1 MTNLTSEEFDTK
13 EISWL
18 YNLCWGTE
26 TNYHYLKESMKI
38 TNISSS
44 KEELIKQDIYSQM
57 YVFNLLQTVQNEAE
71 EEIVQENYKH
81 KMKININMAVGYIK
95 RYFIVIMLR
104 EEPSEREQL
113 YNRLHNKILKEIVPI
128 RKGRKYERTTS
139 SKNRHHINKRKA
151 F

>member
-1 MTNLTSEEFDTK
+1 
-13 EISWL
+13 
-18 YNLCWGTE
+18 
-26 TNYHYLKESMKI
+26 
-38 TNISSS
+38 
-44 KEELIKQDIYSQM
+44 M

-81 KMKININMAVGYIK
+81 KMKININLAVGYIK

-128 RKGRKYERTTS
+128 RKGRKYERTKS

>member
-18 YNLCWGTE
+18 YNLRWGIE
-26 TNYHYLKESMKI
+26 TNYHYLKESIKI

-71 EEIVQENYKH
+71 EEIVQENFKH
-81 KMKININMAVGYIK
+81 KMKINMNLAVGYIK

-104 EEPSEREQL
+104 EEPSERE
-113 YNRLHNKILKEIVPI
+113 
-128 RKGRKYERTTS
+128 
-139 SKNRHHINKRKA
+139 
-151 F
+151 